1 MSETRRT
8 LFPIVHHRQFE
19 FYKKALASF
28 WTTEEVDLTEDRAH
42 FQTLTEDERGFVRT
56 VLGFFASADSV
67 VAENL
72 AARFLREKGISMET
86 ACFYGYQIAIE
97 NIHSEM
103 YSLFIDALIK
113 DPKEKQETFRIIES
127 NECVAEKTAW
137 AIRYID
143 SEESFSARLLAFACV
158 EGIFFSASFCAIF
171 WLKKRGLMPG
181 LALSNEFIARDE
193 GMHRDFALLLLE
205 ERAKEG
211 DGSGLSRD
219 KAEEI
224 VRSAVRIEQSFV
236 RDSLS
241 VNLIGMNA
249 ELMQAYVEFCADNL
263 LSQLFVVGDE
273 GEAKLVGPLFH
284 TANPFEWMETIS
296 LNGKTN
302 FFERRVSEYQ
312 KSGVMNG
319 LQCREAPEMI
329 FTVEADF

>member
-1 MSETRRT
+1 MPDTRRT
-8 LFPIVHHRQFE
+8 LFPIAHPRQFK

-42 FQTLTEDERGFVRT
+42 FQGLTEEERGFVRM

-72 AARFLREKGISMET
+72 AVRFLREDGISMET
-86 ACFYGYQIAIE
+86 ACFYGYQVAIE

-113 DPKEKQETFRIIES
+113 DPKQKQETFDIAERSES
-127 NECVAEKTAW
+127 VAEKTAW
-137 AIRYID
+137 AVRYVD
-143 SEESFSARLLAFACV
+143 SEESFCARLLAFACV

-181 LALSNEFIARDE
+181 LAFSNELIARDE

-205 ERAKEG
+205 ERANEG
-211 DGSGLSRD
+211 DGRGLPR
-219 KAEEI
+219 KRAEEI
-224 VRSAVRIEQSFV
+224 
-236 RDSLS
+236 
-241 VNLIGMNA
+241 
-249 ELMQAYVEFCADNL
+249 AYVEFCADNL
-263 LSQLFVVGDE
+263 LSQLFVIGDK
-273 GEAKLVGPLFH
+273 GEPAIVGPLFK
-284 TANPFEWMETIS
+284 TANPFDWMETIS

-319 LQCREAPEMI
+319 LKCREHESFMEDRV
-329 FTVEADF
+329 FTIEADF